1 MLTVGEAIE
10 KFYEVAVR
18 DQKRQSG
25 TRLQGLGEFCV
36 QELAARGM
44 PGALM
49 EQEIP
54 GGGRQKN
61 WDVAWKYDGKFR
73 LAISLKS
80 ILKNLSGTVPNRVD
94 DLMGE
99 VANAQ
104 LYSPEI
110 VIGYIM
116 LIDVSQDSH
125 SPKHQSTWAGLLRT
139 RLGRLSSR
147 KPPNWTIGTFEAHVV
162 AEVDFSES
170 PKLLSDPAEFMAFFD
185 MLADQVRNRNPNA
198 LPPVVI

>member
-1 MLTVGEAIE
+1 MLTVEEAIRQ
-10 KFYEVAVR
+10 FYEVAVLNE
-18 DQKRQSG
+18 KSQSG
-25 TRLQGLGEFCV
+25 GRLQGLGAYCV
-36 QELAARGM
+36 QELGARGM
-44 PGALM
+44 AGALP
-49 EQEIP
+49 EQELP

-104 LYSPEI
+104 LHSPEI

-116 LIDVSQDSH
+116 LIDVSQDVH

-139 RLGRLSSR
+139 RLGRLSGR

-162 AEVDFSES
+162 AEVDFSVS
-170 PKLLSDPAEFMAFFD
+170 PKLLTDPAEFTVFFD
-185 MLADQVRNRNPNA
+185 TLAEQVRLRNPNA
-198 LPPVVI
+198 LPPPVL

>member
-1 MLTVGEAIE
+1 MLTVVDAIG
-10 KFYEVAVR
+10 KFYDVAVR
-18 DQKRQSG
+18 SEKPQSG
-25 TRLQGLGEFCV
+25 NRLQALGEFCV
-36 QELAARGM
+36 QELAVRGM

-49 EQEIP
+49 EQELP

-104 LYSPEI
+104 L
-110 VIGYIM
+110 
-116 LIDVSQDSH
+116 H
-125 SPKHQSTWAGLLRT
+125 S
-139 RLGRLSSR
+139 
-147 KPPNWTIGTFEAHVV
+147 
-162 AEVDFSES
+162 
-170 PKLLSDPAEFMAFFD
+170 
-185 MLADQVRNRNPNA
+185 
-198 LPPVVI
+198 